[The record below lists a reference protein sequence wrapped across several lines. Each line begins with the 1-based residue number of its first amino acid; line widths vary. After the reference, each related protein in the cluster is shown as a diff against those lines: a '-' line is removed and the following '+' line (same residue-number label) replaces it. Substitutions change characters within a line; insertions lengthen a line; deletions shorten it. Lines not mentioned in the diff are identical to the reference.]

1 MHFNGF
7 LRENGD
13 VGIRNHLLI
22 LSSVVCANTVAS
34 NISAGISGAR
44 LITHQHGC
52 SQIGIDMETT
62 LKILSGMGKNPN
74 VGAVL
79 VVGLGCETI
88 HAGLIAQE
96 IAKTGK
102 PVETIVIQEVGGTV
116 ATIDK
121 GIIIGKKLM
130 LALTEQ
136 KRESISIEKLTLGTE
151 CGGSDAYSGLSANP
165 ALGVASDMLVD
176 LGSRVILSETTEF
189 IGAEHILCKRAVNSQ
204 VVSQIKTIVAN
215 REMDCLKLKVDIR
228 GAQPSP
234 GNIAGGLTTI
244 EEKSLGCIYKGGSR
258 PIVQVVGYGDQAT
271 QKGLVIMDTPG
282 NDVESITGMAAGGAQ
297 IVVFTT
303 GRGTP
308 VGCPIVPVIK
318 VSTNSKTFELMEEN
332 IDINAGTIITGAE
345 RIEHVGKRII
355 DEIVSVAN
363 GQQTKAE
370 KLGHYE
376 FGISRLGPSL

>member
-7 LRENGD
+7 VRENGD

-22 LSSVVCANTVAS
+22 LSSVVCANTVAA
-34 NISAGISGAR
+34 NIASGIPEAR

-52 SQIGIDMETT
+52 SQIGVDKETT

-102 PVETIVIQEVGGTV
+102 PVETLVIQEVGGTL
-116 ATIDK
+116 ATTEK
-121 GIIIGKKLM
+121 GIMIGRKLM
-130 LALTEQ
+130 LALAEQ
-136 KRESISIEKLTLGTE
+136 KRESISIERLTLGTE

-165 ALGVASDMLVD
+165 ALGAASDMLVD

-204 VVSQIKTIVAN
+204 VASQIKRIVAD

-258 PIVQVVGYGDQAT
+258 PIVQVVGYGDEST
-271 QKGLVIMDTPG
+271 QQGLVIMDTPG

-297 IVVFTT
+297 LVVFTT

-318 VSTNSKTFELMEEN
+318 VSTNNKTYELMEEN
-332 IDINAGTIITGAE
+332 IDINAGTIISGEGKIDQVGANIFE
-345 RIEHVGKRII
+345 
-355 DEIVSVAN
+355 EILKTAN
-363 GQQTKAE
+363 GKLTKAE
-370 KLGHYE
+370 KLGHFE
-376 FGISRLGPSL
+376 FGLSRLGPSL